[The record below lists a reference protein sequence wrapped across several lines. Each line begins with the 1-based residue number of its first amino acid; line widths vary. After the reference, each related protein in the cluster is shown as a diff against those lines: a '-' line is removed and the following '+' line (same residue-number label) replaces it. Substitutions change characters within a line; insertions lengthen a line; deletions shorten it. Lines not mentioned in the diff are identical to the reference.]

1 MTMRSPVLAILWESW
16 RLTRVEAAW
25 RLALGIAAGLAV
37 PVVFGVVAANFV
49 EDREA
54 VTNLGAVVALFL
66 VILPNLVTWQSVAQ
80 LNGLRPGFP
89 FHLVYTRPVRTA
101 VLVGVPMAY
110 LTVAPT
116 AIYVISALLL
126 RATFGYS
133 FPLLS
138 AAAWIAALNV
148 VLVATHWC
156 SRTRVVQMLGGMA
169 PSAVWS
175 GLVAS
180 HFNGEIDWHDAS
192 SLWPTLFD
200 GPFGDYAP
208 FAEYAL
214 FGVIGLASFGLTV
227 AAVERQRHGDGRVP
241 IPWSGVGFSDHLIS
255 LFRFPCPTS
264 SATLAQVWFELRSRG
279 LPLLSIGVALAI
291 VNLLLYAVGG
301 PIDALLTNEFRAYVK
316 CADRGCFYARPFAM
330 LFAMGSMA
338 AVLALGGNAFGI
350 LARQGRAYV
359 SPFEVTQPYG
369 TGRVAVLKVLVRS
382 VCVLMALA
390 IVGVSVWAPGS
401 LIAAGEIFGDPL
413 QSVQRTLE
421 GAAGVLTGYEQLAL
435 AVIGGIGAA
444 MMVASRAALAALW
457 TSYPR
462 RLNIVGSF
470 LLFYGGVL
478 VLLTLAGQRWNV
490 PLGAILR
497 GTAWIVASAILC
509 ATVYLAWRTFE
520 ERLLTLYQAWGIV
533 LLSALF
539 AAGWVTLLGA
549 AGVSLNG
556 MSAADAVWILSPAL
570 LPLTIGVLA
579 PWSYSRVRHT

>member
-1 MTMRSPVLAILWESW
+1 MTMRSPVVAILWESW

-25 RLALGIAAGLAV
+25 RLALGIVASLAV

-54 VTNLGAVVALFL
+54 VTKLGAVVALFL
-66 VILPNLVTWQSVAQ
+66 VVLPNLVNWQSVAQ

-89 FHLVYTRPVRTA
+89 FHLLYPRPVRTA
-101 VLVGVPMAY
+101 VLVGVPMMY

-169 PSAVWS
+169 PAAVWS
-175 GLVAS
+175 GLVGS

-200 GPFGDYAP
+200 VPFADYA
-208 FAEYAL
+208 L
-214 FGVIGLASFGLTV
+214 IGVICLASFGLTV
-227 AAVERQRHGDGRVP
+227 AAVDRQRHGDGRVP
-241 IPWSGVGFSDHLIS
+241 IPWSGVGFPDRLIT

-264 SATLAQVWFELRSRG
+264 SAALAQVWFELRSRG
-279 LPLLSIGVALAI
+279 LPLLSIGVALAL
-291 VNLLLYAVGG
+291 VNLFLYAVSG
-301 PIDALLTNEFRAYVK
+301 PIDALLTGHFRPYVA
-316 CADRGCFYARPFAM
+316 CADRGCFYARPLSM
-330 LFAMGSMA
+330 LFAVGSVA
-338 AVLALGGNAFGI
+338 SVLALGGNAFGI

-390 IVGVSVWAPGS
+390 TVGVSVWAPGS

-413 QSVQRTLE
+413 RSVQRTLE
-421 GAAGVLTGYEQLAL
+421 GAAGALTGYERLAL

-457 TSYPR
+457 TRYPR
-462 RLNIVGSF
+462 RLNIAGS
-470 LLFYGGVL
+470 LLLLYGGVL

-497 GTAWIVASAILC
+497 ATSWIAASAILC

-539 AAGWVTLLGA
+539 AAAWLTLLRA

-556 MSAADAVWILSPAL
+556 MPAVDAVRILSPAL
-570 LPLTIGVLA
+570 LPLTLGVLA

>member
-1 MTMRSPVLAILWESW
+1 MTMQSPVAAILWESW

-25 RLALGIAAGLAV
+25 RFGLAMAASLAV
-37 PVVFGVVAANFV
+37 PVVFGVAAANFV
-49 EDREA
+49 EEREA
-54 VTNLGAVVALFL
+54 VTKVGAVIALFL
-66 VILPNLVTWQSVAQ
+66 IVLPNLVNWQSVAQ

-89 FHLVYTRPVRTA
+89 LHLLYTRPVRTA
-101 VLVGVPMAY
+101 VLVGVPLAY

-116 AIYVISALLL
+116 AIYIISALLL

-148 VLVATHWC
+148 VLVATHWS

-169 PSAVWS
+169 PSALWS

-180 HFNGEIDWHDAS
+180 HFNGEVDWYDAS

-200 GPFGDYAP
+200 AP
-208 FAEYAL
+208 FADYAL
-214 FGVIGLASFGLTV
+214 IGVIVLASFGLTV
-227 AAVERQRHGDGRVP
+227 AAVDRQRHGDGRTP
-241 IPWSGVGFSDHLIS
+241 IPWSGVGFSDRLIS

-279 LPLLSIGVALAI
+279 LPLLAIGVALAL
-291 VNLLLYAVGG
+291 VNVLLYAVSG
-301 PIDALLTNEFRAYVK
+301 PIDALITDYFRSYVK
-316 CADRGCFYARPFAM
+316 CADRGCFYARPLAM
-330 LFAMGSMA
+330 MFAMGSMV

-421 GAAGVLTGYEQLAL
+421 GAAGVLTGYELIAL

-462 RLNIVGSF
+462 RLNIAGSF

-478 VLLTLAGQRWNV
+478 VLVTLAGQRWNV

-497 GTAWIVASAILC
+497 ATSWIAASAILC
-509 ATVYLAWRTFE
+509 ATVYLTWRTFE

-533 LLSALF
+533 VLSAMF
-539 AAGWVTLLGA
+539 AAAWVTLLRA
-549 AGVSLNG
+549 AGLSLNG
-556 MSAADAVWILSPAL
+556 MPASHAALVLSPAL
-570 LPLTIGVLA
+570 LPLTISVLA